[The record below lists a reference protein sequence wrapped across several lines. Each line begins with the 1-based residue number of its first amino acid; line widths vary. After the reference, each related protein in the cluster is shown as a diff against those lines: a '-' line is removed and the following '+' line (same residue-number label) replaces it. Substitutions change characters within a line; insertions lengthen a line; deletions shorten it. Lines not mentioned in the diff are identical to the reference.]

1 MSCPPLAANDDK
13 LIEIKYNKK
22 ESYEIDSNG
31 KKYNFK
37 ISNNVSIIFFEIEE
51 INAFPK
57 QEFNIHLN
65 LEQLCKINKFFLQF
79 DNLNEISDSIK
90 KIIDNKNAKIE
101 KREKE
106 MILTL
111 INPMNQKEF
120 NLSLPLKENDIKAE
134 ISSLNSYVIQ
144 LNEKYENLDKRVKY
158 LEKKIEE
165 ICSVKQQSQTKEK
178 SAEPSEMFCNS
189 SIVKNDEIDLIC
201 SWMEKMPKKFK
212 LLLDSRFDNDL
223 TSTFYN
229 KCNQKYPTII
239 FVKSNDGY
247 RFGGYTSIFWPKDG
261 YKNDIKSFLFS
272 LDFKKKYNC
281 IKNDWAI
288 YHEPNEYFS
297 FGNNIYIYNNCTKNS
312 SNYIGTPFSYDIPKN
327 YELNGGKNDFIV
339 ESYEV
344 YKIEY

>member
-1 MSCPPLAANDDK
+1 MKQNQMVK
-13 LIEIKYNKK
+13 NNNLI
-22 ESYEIDSNG
+22 
-31 KKYNFK
+31 
-37 ISNNVSIIFFEIEE
+37 ISNNENIIFFEIEE
-51 INAFPK
+51 INTLPK
-57 QEFNIHLN
+57 QDFNIHLN

-79 DNLNEISDSIK
+79 DNLKEISDSIK
-90 KIIDNKNAKIE
+90 KIIDNKNANIE

-165 ICSVKQQSQTKEK
+165 ICSVKQQSQKIEK
-178 SAEPSEMFCNS
+178 RVDINTMFCNS
-189 SIVKNDEIDLIC
+189 SIVKKDEIDLIC
-201 SWMEKMPKKFK
+201 SWMEKKPKKFK
-212 LLLDSRFDNDL
+212 LLLDSKFDNDL

-229 KCNQKYPTII
+229 KCNEKSPTIV

-247 RFGGYTSIFWPKDG
+247 RFGGYTSMFWPKNG
-261 YKNDIKSFLFS
+261 YGNDTKSFLFS

-281 IKNDWAI
+281 IKNDWAT
-288 YHEPNEYFS
+288 YHEPNNYFS
-297 FGNNIYIYNNCTKNS
+297 FGNNIYIYNNCTQNNL
-312 SNYIGTPFSYDIPKN
+312 NYVCSPVSYDIPKN
-327 YELNGGKNDFIV
+327 YVLNGGKDNFTV
-339 ESYEV
+339 KSYEV
-344 YKIEY
+344 YEIGY